1 MIPWEQWAD
10 MYLALT
16 GEKTLKHF
24 WQETPRSIM
33 YLLERLQKKHK
44 KQTEDRLRMELG
56 DCDELEE

>member
-1 MIPWEQWAD
+1 

-24 WQETPRSIM
+24 WQETPRSMM
-33 YLLERLQKKHK
+33 YLFERLQKKHK

-56 DCDELEE
+56 DCEEMEE